1 MSKYYIQNKKGESF
15 SYGYDNPLQ
24 EYFMDDTVGE
34 SFVGTLSEVYG
45 SAGNLMEAAA
55 NKGVWELMPESHKQR
70 IAMDLP
76 F

>member
-1 MSKYYIQNKKGESF
+1 MSRYRIQNKKGKNF

-24 EYFMDDTVGE
+24 ESFLDDTVGKT
-34 SFVGTLSEVYG
+34 FVGTMSEVHG
-45 SAGNLMEAAA
+45 RAGNLMEAAA
-55 NKGVWELMPESHKQR
+55 KKGIWELMPESHKQR

>member
-1 MSKYYIQNKKGESF
+1 MSRYFIQNKKGKGF

-24 EYFMDDTVGE
+24 EYFMDDTVGKT
-34 SFVGTLSEVYG
+34 FVGTLSEVYG

-55 NKGVWELMPESHKQR
+55 KKGVWELMPESHKQR

>member
-34 SFVGTLSEVYG
+34 SFVGTMSEVHG
-45 SAGNLMEAAA
+45 SAGNLMEAAME
-55 NKGVWELMPESHKQR
+55 KGIWEVMPEFHRQR
-70 IAMDLP
+70 IFMDLP

>member
-24 EYFMDDTVGE
+24 EYFMDDTVAE
-34 SFVGTLSEVYG
+34 SFVGTLSGVYG
-45 SAGNLMEAAA
+45 SAGNLMQAAME
-55 NKGVWELMPESHKQR
+55 KEIWEVMPRVHRQR
-70 IAMDLP
+70 IFMDLP

>member
-1 MSKYYIQNKKGESF
+1 MSRYSIQNKKGESF

-24 EYFMDDTVGE
+24 EYFLDDSESE

-45 SAGNLMEAAA
+45 SAGNLMQAAME
-55 NKGVWELMPESHKQR
+55 KEIWEVMPEFHRQR
-70 IAMDLP
+70 IFMDLP

>member
-1 MSKYYIQNKKGESF
+1 MSRYVIQNKKGKSF

-45 SAGNLMEAAA
+45 SAGNLADAAVE
-55 NKGVWELMPESHKQR
+55 KGIWEGMPEFHKQR